1 MIFETPPIKSG
12 EFVILAGGDLKLAR
26 ERPLIQ
32 TSNFSKDPRFDQMSK
47 YKGFYSFRL
56 DWDEWAPNYQRVHQ
70 ILSRSFEMVVT
81 KVSYG
86 FLLFSCQSKC

>member
-12 EFVILAGGDLKLAR
+12 EFVILAEGDPKLAR

-32 TSNFSKDPRFDQMSK
+32 TSNFSKNLRFDQMSK
-47 YKGFYSFRL
+47 CEGFYSFRL

-81 KVSYG
+81 KVSFG
-86 FLLFSCQSKC
+86 FLLFSCQSKS

>member
-12 EFVILAGGDLKLAR
+12 EFVILAGGDPKLAR

-32 TSNFSKDPRFDQMSK
+32 TSNFSKDPQFDQMSK
-47 YKGFYSFRL
+47 HEGFYSFGL
-56 DWDEWAPNYQRVHQ
+56 DWDEWAQNYQQVHQ

-81 KVSYG
+81 KVS
-86 FLLFSCQSKC
+86 LFPSF

>member
-12 EFVILAGGDLKLAR
+12 EFVILAEGDPKLAR

-32 TSNFSKDPRFDQMSK
+32 TSNFSKDPWFDQMSK

-56 DWDEWAPNYQRVHQ
+56 DWDEWAANYQQVHQ
-70 ILSRSFEMVVT
+70 ILSRSLKMVVT
-81 KVSYG
+81 KVSFG
-86 FLLFSCQSKC
+86 FLLFSCQSKS

>member
-1 MIFETPPIKSG
+1 MIFETSPIKSG
-12 EFVILAGGDLKLAR
+12 EFVILAGGDPKLAR

-47 YKGFYSFRL
+47 YEGFYSFSS
-56 DWDEWAPNYQRVHQ
+56 DWARPNYPKNHQ

-81 KVSYG
+81 KVNYS
-86 FLLFSCQSKC
+86 FHLFSCQSKY